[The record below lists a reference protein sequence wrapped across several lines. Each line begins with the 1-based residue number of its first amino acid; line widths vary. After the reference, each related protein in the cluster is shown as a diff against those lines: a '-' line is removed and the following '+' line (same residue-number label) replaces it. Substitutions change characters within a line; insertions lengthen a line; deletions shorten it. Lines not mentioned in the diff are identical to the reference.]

1 MCCYSV
7 LKCSRR
13 SSLAGVPISGRVS
26 PLAHHLAHVIRLA
39 REFGHPPD
47 SLALEVEEAMGSAA
61 RHLRKVTM
69 TYTGRGAHARAR
81 KAIRVEAQL
90 TPRFLYMGVTKS
102 GKLGV
107 SEVVFLNQAGQ
118 LTRHRRGIAAQSSQ
132 RERKRRTGG
141 MSR

>member
-1 MCCYSV
+1 MWRGLSGYAHVHRRSGNAIVASIVYVLSMYCYSV

-61 RHLRKVTM
+61 RH
-69 TYTGRGAHARAR
+69 
-81 KAIRVEAQL
+81 
-90 TPRFLYMGVTKS
+90 
-102 GKLGV
+102 
-107 SEVVFLNQAGQ
+107 
-118 LTRHRRGIAAQSSQ
+118 
-132 RERKRRTGG
+132 
-141 MSR
+141 